1 MTSNRL
7 LVFPSDQPLRGF
19 NLLGFTKLCPIDDE
33 RLTKDQL
40 LFDHSD
46 RARAL
51 WHDVARYEVANVG
64 LEHFK

>member
-1 MTSNRL
+1 
-7 LVFPSDQPLRGF
+7 
-19 NLLGFTKLCPIDDE
+19 LGFTKLCPIDDE